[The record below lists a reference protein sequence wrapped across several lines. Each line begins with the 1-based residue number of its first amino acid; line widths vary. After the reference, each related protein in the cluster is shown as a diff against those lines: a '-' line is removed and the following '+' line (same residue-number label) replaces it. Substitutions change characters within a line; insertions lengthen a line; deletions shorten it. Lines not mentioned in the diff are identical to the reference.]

1 MIDPLTQSVLI
12 SLVAPIYESAIGP
25 GKNVFSWFN
34 RKIQYERN
42 LEISVHE
49 YEERY
54 KTRHGKLKL
63 LGMTEPRDIE
73 SVFTN
78 IKLGRSKSRQFKSI
92 QTLEE
97 SHRQGRR
104 RKFDTVNPPEKE
116 AFDIVNQEK
125 FLMIL
130 GGPGAGKSTFLR
142 RIGLEA
148 LKPKHGKLDN
158 PCIPV
163 FIELKQFTE
172 NNINL
177 ENKISEEFEICGFPE
192 AERFTSNALSQ
203 GKLLILL
210 DALDEVPTSNLYDV
224 LVHIKNFVDKYNNNR
239 FIASCRSAAYYNS
252 YLNFSDFS
260 MTEFD
265 DSQIEF
271 FLHKWFQEECDKTDK
286 IAQKCWEILQKPE
299 NSGAKELAHT
309 PLLLTLLCFV
319 YAGSQNLPKNRASL
333 YDEALD
339 LLMNKWLVEKRV
351 QRNPIYQDL
360 NPPIEK
366 AMLSEIAYKGFEE
379 DRFFFSEREVV
390 DRITAFLRENLNAP
404 KHLDGEK
411 ILNSIEIQQG
421 ILVKR
426 AHNIHSFSH
435 SSFQEYLTAQYI
447 DDHRQIKNIVSKHL
461 TDSRWGD
468 VFLLVA
474 GLMRAGADELLLSM
488 EKESQ
493 NFMANPKLFSLLNWA
508 DRATVEWHQS
518 FNPIAKRAV
527 ALGIVCSLIYA
538 HKHRFEPLHEI
549 SIGLKSCGRLTSR
562 LDRELYHKFIRIW
575 QVICTGANIRAFK
588 NYRKRIRFL
597 DAKFKEIQGFQN
609 INFSILKANLENLKP
624 RVEVSHEA
632 SPAYNEL
639 AISVWQNWLKA
650 FDIDIESI
658 DLSPA
663 EIQLFNQYLA
673 TNLLMLK
680 CQKASVRVSHYTW
693 RTIETRMLRAN

>member
-12 SLVAPIYESAIGP
+12 NLVAPIYESTLGS
-25 GKNVFSWFN
+25 GKNIFSWLN
-34 RKIQYERN
+34 RKIQYERD
-42 LEISVHE
+42 LAIAVHE

-54 KTRHGKLKL
+54 KTRHGRLKL

-73 SVFTN
+73 SVFT
-78 IKLGRSKSRQFKSI
+78 KVRLGRSKSHQFRSI

-97 SHRQGRR
+97 SHRQVRR
-104 RKFDTVNPPEKE
+104 RKFDTINSSEKE
-116 AFDIVNQEK
+116 VIDIVNQEK
-125 FLMIL
+125 LLMIL
-130 GGPGAGKSTFLR
+130 GGPGAGKSTLLR

-148 LKPKHGKLDN
+148 LKPKQGGLET

-172 NNINL
+172 SNINL
-177 ENKISEEFEICGFPE
+177 EDKISEEFDICGFPE
-192 AERFTSNALSQ
+192 AKKFTCSALEQ

-210 DALDEVPTSNLYDV
+210 DALDEVPASNLSHV
-224 LVHIKNFVDKYNNNR
+224 LVQIKNFVDKYKDNR
-239 FIASCRSAAYYNS
+239 FVASCRSAAYYNS

-260 MTEFD
+260 MTEFN

-271 FLHKWFQEECDKTDK
+271 FLHKWFQSECDQADK
-286 IAQKCWEILQKPE
+286 LAQKCWEILQKPE

-319 YAGSQNLPKNRASL
+319 YGGSQNLPKNRASL

-390 DRITAFLRENLNAP
+390 NRIKAFLRENLNAP

-411 ILNSIEIQQG
+411 ILKSIEIQQG
-421 ILVKR
+421 ILVER
-426 AHNIHSFSH
+426 AHNVHSFSH

-447 DDHRQIKNIVSKHL
+447 DDHRQIKEIVSRHL
-461 TDSRWGD
+461 TDTRWGD

-488 EKESQ
+488 QKESQ
-493 NFMANPKLFSLLNWA
+493 KFIATPKIFTLLKWA
-508 DRATVEWHQS
+508 DEVTADWNDC
-518 FNPIAKRAV
+518 FNPAAKRAA
-527 ALGIVCSLIYA
+527 ALGLLCSLIYA
-538 HKHRFEPLHEI
+538 HKRRFEPLHEI
-549 SIGLKSCGRLTSR
+549 SRGLTCCGRLTSK
-562 LDRELYHKFIRIW
+562 LDRKLYLDFIRIW
-575 QVICTGANIRAFK
+575 QVISAGANIRALK

-597 DAKFKEIQGFQN
+597 DAAFKKIQVFQD
-609 INFSILKANLENLKP
+609 INFQILKTNLENLK
-624 RVEVSHEA
+624 VQAVVSNEA
-632 SPAYNEL
+632 SPVYNEL
-639 AISVWQNWLKA
+639 ATSVWQSWVKA
-650 FDIDIESI
+650 FGLDIKSLE
-658 DLSPA
+658 LSPS

-673 TNLLMLK
+673 ANLLMVK
-680 CQKASVRVSHYTW
+680 CQKASVRVSHDNW
-693 RTIETRMLRAN
+693 RGIEETMFRSN